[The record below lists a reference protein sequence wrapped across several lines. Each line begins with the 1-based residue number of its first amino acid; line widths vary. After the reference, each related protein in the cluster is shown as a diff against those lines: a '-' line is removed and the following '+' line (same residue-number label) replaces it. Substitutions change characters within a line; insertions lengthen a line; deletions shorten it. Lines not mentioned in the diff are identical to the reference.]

1 MIDMRTI
8 FSAEPKSTFALLS
21 PPGLGFYV
29 PAYQRPYSWGKE
41 NTIQLVEDVVR
52 GVGMMRTGGEA
63 ITFLGTMILIQDIKY
78 TTVDPQVKGELPT
91 RVMLVIDGQQ
101 RIATL
106 LLLNA
111 VLHSEI
117 NSRII
122 TITKKDKGKDKDR
135 DKDKDFG
142 LEWIRQ
148 RALQTRADL
157 AMTLFLDMNYGED
170 QYRYYPRMIRA
181 YDDSWSRRAL
191 EVRYQSP
198 VARIL
203 HDYGIHA
210 RSEAKAFQ
218 PQFGDASGGNKT
230 LAENWKAIRSK
241 LRELAEGGK
250 SEDMPEPYD
259 IGAAAEEAMFQQPLP
274 PEVVALAR
282 ENDPE
287 KERAT
292 GRELLRLVLFARYLL
307 ERAAVTEVVAK
318 DDNYA
323 FDIFE
328 ALNTSGEPLTAFDT
342 FKPRVIKAETQPKY
356 ESSPSFKT
364 MGVIEQ
370 YLDQYKRASDKH
382 DATSRLLIPFA
393 MSETG
398 ARLSK
403 RLSDQRRYLRDAYDS
418 FDNAGDVLEERRAFV
433 QHLAYSAEFLQRAW
447 PEDTEKQASLPEFD
461 ELDDSERRETL
472 ACLEILRSAKHTI
485 TIAPLARFYAHVK
498 MADTTA
504 RKEAVQELA
513 AAIRAVTAF
522 LGIWRGPKT
531 GTSNIDQQYR
541 NLMSK
546 GIDGGLA
553 FARRPPDVAADVPTS
568 DKLRTALRHALRAPA
583 HVNVQTKSEWVT
595 RTADQPLY
603 EAGTVA
609 KLLLFAATHDSESD
623 PSGGGLISSAKKG
636 TLDLFSIERWREL
649 TLERI
654 APQKKSTA
662 WESKL
667 YDLDHK
673 DRLGNLTLLPE
684 WENSSVGNRSWA
696 EKKLWYSVLSTPEL
710 GALKATLAEA
720 EKRGLEV
727 GKTAEEL
734 LKDARFHPQLTALA
748 SVAGEWT
755 CELVEQRSIRLAGLA
770 WDKLAPW
777 LGITDENV

>member
-41 NTIQLVEDVVR
+41 NTLQLVDDVVR
-52 GVGMMRTGGEA
+52 GVGMMRKGGEA

-78 TTVDPQVKGELPT
+78 NTVEPQVKGELPT

-117 NSRII
+117 NSRIVA
-122 TITKKDKGKDKDR
+122 ITKKEKDKNKDKDR

-157 AMTLFLDMNYGED
+157 AMTLFLDMNYGEGE
-170 QYRYYPRMIRA
+170 YRYYPRTIRA
-181 YDDSWSRRAL
+181 YDDSWSRRAT

-198 VARIL
+198 VAHIL

-210 RSEAKAFQ
+210 RSEAKTFQ
-218 PQFGDASGGNKT
+218 PQFGDASGGHKT
-230 LAENWKAIRSK
+230 LAENWKAIRSR
-241 LRELAEGGK
+241 LRELADGK

-259 IGAAAEEAMFQQPLP
+259 MGAASEEAMFQQALP
-274 PEVVALAR
+274 QEVVALAR
-282 ENDPE
+282 ENDAE
-287 KERAT
+287 KGRAT

-318 DDNYA
+318 DDDYA

-356 ESSPSFKT
+356 ESSPSFQT

-370 YLDQYKRASDKH
+370 YLEQYKRASDKH

-393 MSETG
+393 MAETG
-398 ARLSK
+398 TRLSK
-403 RLSDQRRYLRDAYDS
+403 RLSEQRRYLKDEYDG
-418 FDNAGDVLEERRAFV
+418 FDDNIEERRAFV
-433 QHLAYSAEFLQRAW
+433 QHLAYGAEFLQRAW
-447 PEDTEKQASLPEFD
+447 PEDAEKHASLPEFE

-485 TIAPLARFYAHVK
+485 TIAPLARLYAHVK
-498 MADTTA
+498 MADPTA
-504 RKEAVQELA
+504 RKDAVEELA

-541 NLMSK
+541 TLMTK
-546 GIDGGLA
+546 GIGGVHA
-553 FARRPPDVAADVPTS
+553 FARRPSDVPADIPTA
-568 DKLRTALRHALRAPA
+568 DKLRTALRHALRDPA
-583 HVNVQTKSEWVT
+583 HVNVQTKSEWVR

-609 KLLLFAATHDSESD
+609 KLLLFAATHDSVSD
-623 PSGGGLISSAKKG
+623 PSGGGLIMAASKG
-636 TLDLFSIERWREL
+636 TLDLFSIEKWREL
-649 TLERI
+649 TLEHI
-654 APQKKSTA
+654 APQKKGVA

-667 YDLDHK
+667 YDMDHSN
-673 DRLGNLTLLPE
+673 RLGNLTLLPE
-684 WENSSVGNRSWA
+684 PENSSVSNRSWT
-696 EKKLWYSVLSTPEL
+696 EKKLWYSAFSTPEL
-710 GALKATLAEA
+710 GALNVVLEEAKELGLEIGKATEA
-720 EKRGLEV
+720 
-727 GKTAEEL
+727 L
-734 LKDARFHPQLTALA
+734 LNDARVHPQLTALA
-748 SVAGEWT
+748 SLAAEWT
-755 CELVEQRSIRLAGLA
+755 RELVDQRSIRLAELA

-777 LGITDENV
+777 LGITGEII